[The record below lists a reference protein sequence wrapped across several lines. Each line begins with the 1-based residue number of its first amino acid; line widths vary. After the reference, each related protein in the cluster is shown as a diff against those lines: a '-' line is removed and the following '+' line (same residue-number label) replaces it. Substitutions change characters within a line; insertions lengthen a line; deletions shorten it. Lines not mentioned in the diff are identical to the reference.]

1 MAMVLEPN
9 QLVIDGVDI
18 SSMVILES
26 TERVLVPEIE
36 SQTLSV
42 PSRDGVIFKGLNK
55 GSKQIKLSL
64 RVVPEKIGDI
74 DELQSVYDA
83 LLPLL
88 FKKKI
93 MKLETYD
100 LPGRYELVV
109 NDSLISGKRFLG
121 TGEIELLYL
130 NLSGISYSNM
140 INTTLTN
147 NGNIPT
153 PFILSGKYTSG
164 TPITVLNNSTLEKIQ
179 IINTGIVKDDVIKI
193 DFENEIVYKNEKN
206 IMKNVYVE
214 SDFWD
219 LDVGVNSIKV
229 TGLSSTTYE
238 HRDRWL

>member
-64 RVVPEKIGDI
+64 RVVPEKLGDI

-140 INTTLTN
+140 INTTLIN

-164 TPITVLNNSTLEKIQ
+164 TPITILNNSTLEKIQ
-179 IINTGIVKDDVIKI
+179 IINTGIAKGGIKVFRI
-193 DFENEIVYKNEKN
+193 SFYKNR
-206 IMKNVYVE
+206 
-214 SDFWD
+214 F
-219 LDVGVNSIKV
+219 
-229 TGLSSTTYE
+229 
-238 HRDRWL
+238 